1 MPDYYSLILY
11 LVTGICV
18 GTVSG
23 LFGVGG
29 GLIIVPVLY
38 FVFSAQ
44 GFPGQTLMHLALA
57 TSLATIVITSISSTR
72 AHHRH
77 RAVLW
82 PLVMKFTPGILIG
95 AWLGGLLAARI
106 SSEILKPMFGAF
118 ELLVAGYMLSQYKP
132 AQRSDQV
139 STTRVSLG
147 GGVIGLISALVG
159 IGGGSLTVPFL
170 LWHGIPMRKAVATSA
185 AVGLPIALAGTA
197 AYIYSGWHQSF
208 TIDGHTELTLGYV
221 HLTAFISIIATSF
234 IFAPVGA
241 KLAHRLPELTL
252 KRIFSLFLLAIA
264 FKLILS

>member
-72 AHHRH
+72 AHQRH
-77 RAVLW
+77 RAGLW
-82 PLVMKFTPGILIG
+82 PLVVKFTPGILIG